1 MEEYLPQKV
10 LDKNDNHN
18 KPNQPVMIVL
28 SAKNEK
34 QLKVYA
40 DRIFHFI
47 QNNSEIDLRQLAYT
61 LQVGR
66 ESMEYRMAFTAHSLE
81 EVLQTLRI
89 YHQGKSPSNLLTGTL
104 TKENEKIKKHMNN
117 FEKGQWQE
125 AVICWI
131 KGGEV
136 NWKLLY
142 GDNLPQRINLPTY
155 PFERKSFW
163 PKKNNQSSKKE
174 PSVNTSPLPEE
185 LVSLSPKTKPSFS
198 LTNTKQQELKQ
209 EQIQLPSL
217 TNMPKWSD
225 RQRVQAL
232 SQQTLSKIDQPVV
245 EHQVS
250 QYSEEDG
257 LKLQDMLIDS
267 LVQTLFME
275 ETTVD
280 INRNFY
286 DMGLDS
292 ILGVEWMRLINKT
305 LNLSL
310 DATTLYDYP
319 TIHELTQYI
328 QSIHEGDQQPSTA
341 NGTLITELAESLAEI
356 MYLDPSDIDEDVQFS
371 DLGLDSILG
380 VEWIR
385 VLNKRYGVTME
396 ATTLYDY
403 PTLREF
409 ANWMQHQNKQDDEES
424 VLLSS
429 PTLEEIL
436 EKVEQGTLEMNKA
449 YNLLQEYNLV

>member
-1 MEEYLPQKV
+1 M
-10 LDKNDNHN
+10 
-18 KPNQPVMIVL
+18 
-28 SAKNEK
+28 
-34 QLKVYA
+34 
-40 DRIFHFI
+40 
-47 QNNSEIDLRQLAYT
+47 
-61 LQVGR
+61 
-66 ESMEYRMAFTAHSLE
+66 
-81 EVLQTLRI
+81 
-89 YHQGKSPSNLLTGTL
+89 
-104 TKENEKIKKHMNN
+104 
-117 FEKGQWQE
+117 
-125 AVICWI
+125 
-131 KGGEV
+131 
-136 NWKLLY
+136 

-409 ANWMQHQNKQDDEES
+409 ANWMQHQNKKDDEES